1 MQGRVIA
8 PKYGAC
14 ELICHILRLRAYLP
28 HFEWQVVCT
37 SNFSYVTTFVTK
49 ANTPQ
54 QTYLSQKLVN
64 FYHLHKPIEM
74 WHKNYSCRLEHT
86 DLQFWTPS
94 SNARLTKKKITE
106 TFNVDRWKQDFSA
119 ALCKMTSRKIYSN
132 APDSNDY
139 IRVHLY
145 KFTTTFVLVCAFSGL
160 LESDGLFEINLTGCV
175 DNITKFSSSPEQT

>member
-1 MQGRVIA
+1 MA
-8 PKYGAC
+8 LASLFATFCAC
-14 ELICHILRLRAYLP
+14 ELICHILSDKSSARAI
-28 HFEWQVVCT
+28 FRMWQLLSQKLT
-37 SNFSYVTTFVTK
+37 HLSK
-49 ANTPQ
+49 HM
-54 QTYLSQKLVN
+54 SQKLVN

-106 TFNVDRWKQDFSA
+106 TFNVDRWKHDFSA
-119 ALCKMTSRKIYSN
+119 ALCKMTSRKLYSN